1 MIICVDLGN
10 TTTAFGIL
18 DGTLV
23 KAFWRII
30 TTERTSDE
38 YANILSTLITRN
50 GVDISLID
58 RAGVCSV
65 VPSETHRL
73 VGAISSVLDV
83 DARIIDGCNDSGI
96 TVATDNPSEVGGDR
110 IANAAAAYYG
120 YGGPAIVIDVGTATT
135 FDYVSEKGEYL
146 GGAIAPG
153 LMSGATDLWR
163 RTRMLP
169 AVEVKRPARV
179 IGTSTVTCMQSGL
192 YYGSIAQIEG
202 IIRRMWSEIGAECR
216 VILTGGQ
223 AETIRRDLGVSVE
236 YDLHLTLKGI
246 AYAADAGL
254 RPDKKAG

>member
-18 DGTLV
+18 EGIAV

-38 YANILSTLITRN
+38 YANILNALLIRS
-50 GVDISLID
+50 GVETSPIGM
-58 RAGVCSV
+58 AGVCSV
-65 VPSETHRL
+65 VPSETDRL
-73 VGAISSVLDV
+73 IGAISSVLDV
-83 DARIIDGCNDSGI
+83 DIRTIDGCSDCGI

-135 FDYVSEKGEYL
+135 FDYVSDKGEYR
-146 GGAIAPG
+146 GGVIAPG
-153 LMSGATDLWR
+153 LMSGASDLWR

-169 AVEVKRPARV
+169 AVEVKRPDRV
-179 IGTSTVTCMQSGL
+179 IGTSTVACMQSGL

-202 IIRRMWSEIGAECR
+202 IIRRMWDEIGTECR

-223 AETIRRDLGVSVE
+223 AEPIRRDLGIDVE

-246 AYAADAGL
+246 AYAVDAGL
-254 RPDKKAG
+254 RPGSQAG